1 MYLCAWVCVGV
12 HTEKYILAD
21 LRKNDLCCVPQTFA
35 VGLSRVFTSL
45 PKRQLEYGSLKTIQ
59 IGAPCC
65 RCYLGWRQL
74 GACVT
79 VPKANVTFW
88 SPQEPLPKTWE
99 LPTNTC
105 FPPHST
111 LPMFVCVNTT
121 GLRKKSPN
129 QQVSFFVYT
138 VPESVGCFLPV
149 VFKS

>member
-35 VGLSRVFTSL
+35 VGLSRVVTSL

-79 VPKANVTFW
+79 VRKANVTFW

>member
-12 HTEKYILAD
+12 HTETYILAD

-45 PKRQLEYGSLKTIQ
+45 PKRRLEYGSLKTIQ

-74 GACVT
+74 GAWVT

-99 LPTNTC
+99 LPTNTSSTQHFAYVHTCQHNWSKKEKSQSASLLFCLHSARVSGMLFARC
-105 FPPHST
+105 F
-111 LPMFVCVNTT
+111 
-121 GLRKKSPN
+121 
-129 QQVSFFVYT
+129 
-138 VPESVGCFLPV
+138 
-149 VFKS
+149 